1 MKYIWYSFLGL
12 ISIGLVGGVIAIAG
26 FVYVLNFYG
35 KDLPDYS
42 QLRDYKPPIV
52 TRLYAGDGHLLAEFA
67 QEKRVFVPVEFIPNR
82 VKQAFIA
89 IEDQNY
95 YTHSGVDMKAVLR
108 ALLKYVK
115 NKLMGVKR
123 RPEGASTITQQVA
136 KNFFFSSEVSLER
149 KLKEAILAYRMNKT
163 LGKDHILELYLNQ
176 IFLGGGAYGVAAASL
191 HYFGKPLDQ
200 LSIAEAA
207 YLAALPK
214 APNNYNMSKNYDKA
228 LKRRNLVIKR
238 MLAEGYITQ
247 AEADLA
253 KLEPLVM
260 GKDTSKRVD
269 APYFAEEV
277 RRELSDRYGED
288 SLYQG
293 GLVVKTSVDP
303 KLQKIAESS
312 LRDGLMAYDMRH
324 GWRGAMA
331 KLEDMDNWRAQL
343 ESIKRPNNMLE
354 NWDLAVVLEV
364 SDNSAKIGFAKKDPE
379 KNPEKN
385 QGIIKLKDSKWAREY
400 KNEGYA
406 LGKKVTSLKQV
417 INIGDVVMVQQ
428 KPAQNKAK
436 DKASNKT
443 NGKASAKAE
452 NNIYELRQIPH
463 VQGAII
469 ALDPHTGRI
478 LAMQGGW
485 KYRYGSSE
493 FNRATQAM
501 RQPGS
506 AFKPFVYLA
515 ALDKGF
521 TPATLILD
529 APFVLEDEIAGTWKP
544 SNYSNIFYGPSTLRV
559 GIEKSRNLM
568 TVRLADF
575 LGMDL
580 IARYSDHFGITDHMQ
595 PLLANSL
602 GAAETTLLRI
612 TAAYGM
618 IANGGKKIT
627 PTFID
632 RVQDRYGKTVFK
644 HDKRECEVCGD
655 MIKWEGQDVPN
666 IPDTRPQIADP
677 RTTYQMISILE
688 GVVQRGTGATLR
700 SLGRPLA
707 GKTGTT
713 NDSRD
718 AWFIGFSPN
727 LVVGVFIGFDN
738 PRSLGRRETGSSV
751 AVPIFKN
758 FMQKALAD
766 KPPVPFRKP
775 AGIRNLRINAETGV
789 RAQPDD
795 KKVIWESF
803 IIGTEPTDEMYILDG
818 DGISLMPSY
827 YGTDFYDSD
836 EYYVPPN
843 PETNIGN
850 GADAG
855 NDNLSPQQNANT
867 SPSSVMTGTG
877 GLY

>member
-1 MKYIWYSFLGL
+1 MKYIWYGFLGI
-12 ISIGLVGGVIAIAG
+12 ISIGFLGAVVAIAG

-42 QLRDYKPPIV
+42 ELRDYKPPIV
-52 TRLYAGDGHLLAEFA
+52 TRLYAGDGNLLAEFA
-67 QEKRVFVPVEFIPNR
+67 QEKRIFVPIEFIPNR
-82 VKQAFIA
+82 LKQAFIA
-89 IEDQNY
+89 VEDQNY
-95 YTHSGVDMKAVLR
+95 YTHSGVDMKAVAR
-108 ALLKYVK
+108 AMFKYAK
-115 NKLMGVKR
+115 NKVMGIRR

-136 KNFFFSSEVSLER
+136 KNFFFSSEVSLDR
-149 KLKEAILAYRMNKT
+149 KLREAILAYRMNKT

-176 IFLGGGAYGVAAASL
+176 IFLGGGTYGVAAASL
-191 HYFGKPLDQ
+191 HYFGKPLDK
-200 LSIAEAA
+200 LSISEAA

-214 APNNYNMSKNYDKA
+214 APNNYHLIDDYDAA
-228 LKRRNLVIKR
+228 LKRRNLVIRR
-238 MLAEGYITQ
+238 MLSEDYITQ
-247 AEADLA
+247 SEADLA
-253 KLEPLVM
+253 KIDPLIM
-260 GKDTSKRVD
+260 NPDTSDHVD

-277 RRELSDRYGED
+277 RRELSGRYGEE
-288 SLYQG
+288 SLYKG

-303 KLQKIAESS
+303 KMQNIAEKA
-312 LRDGLMAYDMRH
+312 LRDGLIAYDMRH
-324 GWRGAMA
+324 GWRGAMTI
-331 KLEDMDNWRAQL
+331 LESMDDWRVQL
-343 ESIKRPNNMLE
+343 EKVKRPNNMVK
-354 NWDLAVVLEV
+354 NWDLALVLEV
-364 SDNSAKIGFAKKDPE
+364 SNSSAKIGFVKKD
-379 KNPEKN
+379 
-385 QGIIKLKDSKWAREY
+385 QGTIKLEDSKWAREY
-400 KNEGYA
+400 KNEGYT
-406 LGKKVTSLKQV
+406 LGKKITSLKQV
-417 INIGDVVMVQQ
+417 VEMGDVIMVRAKISEGDVVS
-428 KPAQNKAK
+428 K
-436 DKASNKT
+436 
-443 NGKASAKAE
+443 
-452 NNIYELRQIPH
+452 IYELRQVPDI
-463 VQGAII
+463 QGAII

-493 FNRATQAM
+493 FNRATQAK

-529 APFVLEDEIAGTWKP
+529 APFVLEDKIAGTWKP

-575 LGMDL
+575 LGMEL
-580 IARYSDHFGITDHMQ
+580 ISRYSDHFGITDNMS

-602 GAAETTLLRI
+602 GSAESTLLRM

-644 HDKRECEVCGD
+644 HDNRQCETCGD
-655 MIKWEGQDVPN
+655 MIKWEEQDVPEV
-666 IPDTRPQIADP
+666 PDIRQQIADP
-677 RTTYQMISILE
+677 RTTYQMVSIME
-688 GVVQRGTGATLR
+688 GVVQRGTGVRLR

-727 LVVGVFIGFDN
+727 LVVGVFTGFDN

-751 AVPIFKN
+751 AIPVFKS
-758 FMQKALAD
+758 FMKDALAD
-766 KPPVPFRKP
+766 RLPVPFRKP

-789 RAQPDD
+789 RAQPED

-803 IIGTEPTDEMYILDG
+803 ILGTEPTDEMYILDG

-827 YGTDFYDSD
+827 YGSDQYSSD
-836 EYYVPPN
+836 EYYIPSDDGMDAQNGSVPVQ
-843 PETNIGN
+843 
-850 GADAG
+850 
-855 NDNLSPQQNANT
+855 QQNPNT
-867 SPSSVMTGTG
+867 SSSSVMTGTG